1 MRHIRRPSGFDLMCP
16 EWPSFKDPLHQTLF
30 PLSCY
35 SASSP
40 ALIFLSLQSCFNHN
54 IILKKKIRLQTN
66 KVTSKSN
73 KKWLKTRNTTERQAF
88 SKETFSS
95 ILDCYF
101 SISLSFTFCHLYSL
115 HISSPGVEKHFLQI
129 CTFVGTSKEDFSNF
143 HLYRKP

>member
-1 MRHIRRPSGFDLMCP
+1 MASLQRSTLPNTSP
-16 EWPSFKDPLHQTLF
+16 LF

-35 SASSP
+35 SSSSP

-54 IILKKKIRLQTN
+54 IILKKNAAN
-66 KVTSKSN
+66 KQVTSKPN
-73 KKWLKTRNTTERQAF
+73 KKWLKTRDARERQAF